1 MHKEIKLISK
11 RNNVYRVDEGEGT
24 YILKTFKLKEDFLR
38 EKELLSLLK
47 SAGVNVPSIIKWE
60 KNSLYLE
67 DLGNETFLHWYEG
80 LEKQDTLDLSVI
92 YELSAWLKGFYIAAG
107 EFYNEDIALHDVNFR
122 NFIIVDNKIYGIDF
136 EETKK
141 GKVWEDAGKLL
152 AYGLTYDPP
161 MTEWKVNFRN
171 KFIDILSKV
180 LNIEKDKIREE
191 EKKELKAIEKR
202 RKDRRKG

>member
-11 RNNVYRVDEGEGT
+11 RNKVYRVDEGEGT

-67 DLGNETFLHWYEG
+67 DLGKETFLHWYEG
-80 LEKQDTLDLSVI
+80 AEKQDTLDLSVI
-92 YELSAWLKGFYIAAG
+92 YELSAWLKGFYKAAG
-107 EFYNEDIALHDVNFR
+107 EFYNEGITLHDVNFR